1 MTLSG
6 REKEVQQII
15 DDCAVDRL
23 VVVTAAAGLGATA
36 LLQWGALPAFHQTGY
51 ITLLFRD
58 WQGKYFV
65 TNLKDAIAEAVRQQ
79 ADDSFFAEAESLTQ
93 MLERIKRRTGRTV
106 ALLLDQFE
114 DYVRCHSGTDLS
126 DSFDAELSNAIASHP
141 GKFVLVVA
149 EDSVKQFERFSQ
161 YIPNLLGYRL
171 SLQPVTIEAARE
183 LVFNE
188 AERRSVE
195 VEPGVVKDL
204 TNCSTVAWK
213 GGVRVFLLVRG
224 FTRLLDTEIHLKSY
238 VARQSTLSANGGPD
252 RLILE
257 SLDANLAELKTIPTE
272 LLFRWCNVFI
282 SGEQQR
288 IAVTEKGLT
297 EFAGKYNRFVPTT
310 LPLLVD
316 LGVLRQ
322 VETGE
327 TVRYE
332 VAHECLTPILHD
344 WWRRREAAMLA
355 RQRAQFRLRSVSVA
369 VGSLVAIYAIWLVW
383 SMR

>member
-1 MTLSG
+1 MTLCG

-15 DDCAVDRL
+15 ADCAVNRL
-23 VVVTAAAGLGATA
+23 VVVTAAAGLGTTA
-36 LLQWGALPAFHQTGY
+36 LLQWGVLPALKQAGY

-79 ADDSFFAEAESLTQ
+79 ADDSFFAEAESLTE
-93 MLERIKRRTGRTV
+93 MLERIRRRTGRTV
-106 ALLLDQFE
+106 ALLLDHFE
-114 DYVRCHSGTDLS
+114 DYVRCHIGTDLS

-161 YIPNLLGYRL
+161 YIPNLPGHRL
-171 SLQPVTIEAARE
+171 SLQPLTIEVARE
-183 LVFNE
+183 LVLTE
-188 AERRSVE
+188 AERRGLE
-195 VEPGVVKDL
+195 VEPGVVEDL

-213 GGVRVFLLVRG
+213 GGVRVFLLARG
-224 FTRLLDTEIHLKSY
+224 LTRLLDTEIRLKSC
-238 VARQSTLSANGGPD
+238 VARRSTLSANGGPD

-257 SLDANLAELKTIPTE
+257 SLDANLAELKTIPTD

-282 SGEQQR
+282 SAEQQR

-297 EFAGKYNRFVPTT
+297 EFAGKFNRFVPTT

-327 TVRYE
+327 ILRYE
-332 VAHECLTPILHD
+332 IAHECLTPILQD
-344 WWRRREAAMLA
+344 WWQRRGAAMLA
-355 RQRAQFRLRSVSVA
+355 RQRAQFRVRSVSVA
-369 VGSLVAIYAIWLVW
+369 VGSLVAIYAIWLIW
-383 SMR
+383 SIR